1 MATWRVVVIWQCA
14 RCSRN
19 RGRKNTYTGLGA
31 DVGTTNILERNQFFG
46 VVWKNSRCAA
56 MATCVR
62 GAGFEEN
69 DCAR

>member
-1 MATWRVVVIWQCA
+1 MD
-14 RCSRN
+14 
-19 RGRKNTYTGLGA
+19 LGV
-31 DVGTTNILERNQFFG
+31 DVGTANILERNQFFG

-56 MATCVR
+56 MATCVS